1 MADEVKVRQFSDL
14 SDLRRYKEE
23 LKGKI
28 QSDEDIIAGEWH
40 KIFYPPVRRG
50 QTSTQQRL
58 SNMMNVGVAVFDGLM
73 LTWKLYRKYRY
84 GVSFLKRRR
93 R

>member
-1 MADEVKVRQFSDL
+1 MANDVKVQQFSDL
-14 SDLRRYKEE
+14 SDLRKYKEE
-23 LKGKI
+23 LKSKI
-28 QSDEDIIAGEWH
+28 RTDENAIANEWH
-40 KIFYPPVRRG
+40 KLFDPPTKRG
-50 QTSTQQRL
+50 LSTTQQRL